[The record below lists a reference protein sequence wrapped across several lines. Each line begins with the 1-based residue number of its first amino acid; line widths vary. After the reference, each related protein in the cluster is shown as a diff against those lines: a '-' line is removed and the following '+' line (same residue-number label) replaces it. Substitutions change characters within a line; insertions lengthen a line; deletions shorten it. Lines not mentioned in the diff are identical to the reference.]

1 LQDIWNQYYYDFDY
15 THTLSEG
22 VTLNPGL
29 HFYHTQDTGKALL
42 GDIDNNT
49 FSLHLA
55 LGIDGHKVTAVY
67 QRVNGNTPFDYI
79 YQGDSVYLDNS
90 QQYSTSTAPTSVPGS
105 CNTSMTL
112 PASASPASQPVR
124 RTHAV
129 SWT

>member
-1 LQDIWNQYYYDFDY
+1 GDQSSKHITWAGASWSGVPEITSNLYAAQLQDIWNQYYYDFDY

-55 LGIDGHKVTAVY
+55 LGI
-67 QRVNGNTPFDYI
+67 
-79 YQGDSVYLDNS
+79 
-90 QQYSTSTAPTSVPGS
+90 
-105 CNTSMTL
+105 
-112 PASASPASQPVR
+112 
-124 RTHAV
+124 
-129 SWT
+129 